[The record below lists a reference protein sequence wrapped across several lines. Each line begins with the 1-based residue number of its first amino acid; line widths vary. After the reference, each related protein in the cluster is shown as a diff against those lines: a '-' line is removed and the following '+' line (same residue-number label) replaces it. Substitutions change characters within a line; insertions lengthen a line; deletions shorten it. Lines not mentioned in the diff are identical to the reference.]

1 MMLCKRLNRFFCVA
15 LNGPLKI
22 CIISGLYNPHK
33 CGISDYVNLLSN
45 ALVKQGHDVIEIT
58 LSKNKSLADIAKS
71 LPSSEIYSIQFAPY
85 FFSPRGLVGSP
96 LMQLAKKL
104 RVKRLHINFHEIW
117 IGAYPHSS
125 FKEKFLGWRQRKE
138 IKKFV
143 EIVNPA
149 SVTCSNA
156 ATLDRLNSAKINAN
170 YLYLFSNIPYSR
182 LDKQNIEKTIKIA
195 IFGTLYEKFPYDLM
209 FQKLKEITTIQKR
222 DLQFR
227 IVGRQREGKGLSLLK
242 NLAQEFKFLFY
253 ESGELS
259 TDSIS
264 HELQNCDLGLC
275 TTPYDILGKS
285 GATAAMLEHG
295 LPIIAFDDGDT
306 PKDKLFVIKEF
317 EDQIFLLNDNRCVEN
332 LISSM
337 GSERKPFFNG
347 IKRTTKDM
355 INLIS

>member
-1 MMLCKRLNRFFCVA
+1 
-15 LNGPLKI
+15 
-22 CIISGLYNPHK
+22 
-33 CGISDYVNLLSN
+33 VNLLSN
-45 ALVKQGHDVIEIT
+45 ALVQQGHDVAEIT
-58 LSKNKSLADIAKS
+58 LSKNKSLADIARG
-71 LPSSEIYSIQFAPY
+71 LPSSDIYSIQFAPY
-85 FFSPRGLVGSP
+85 FFAPRGLVGSP
-96 LMQLAKKL
+96 LMELAKQLK
-104 RVKRLHINFHEIW
+104 VKRIHINFHEIW
-117 IGAYPHSS
+117 IGAYPNAS
-125 FKEKFLGWRQRKE
+125 FKEKFFGWRQRKE
-138 IKKFV
+138 IKKFL

-156 ATLDRLNSAKINAN
+156 AALDRLNSAKINAD
-170 YLYLFSNIPYSR
+170 YLYLFGNIPFSR
-182 LDKQNIEKTIKIA
+182 LDKEDFEKTIKIA
-195 IFGTLYEKFPYDLM
+195 IFGTPYDKFPYDLL
-209 FQKLKEITTIQKR
+209 FQKLTEIIAIQKR

-227 IVGRQREGKGLSLLK
+227 IIGRQREGKGLSLLK
-242 NLAQEFKFLFY
+242 NLALEFKFLIF
-253 ESGELS
+253 ECGELS

-275 TTPYDILGKS
+275 TTPYDIIGKS

-317 EDQIFLLNDNRCVEN
+317 EDQIFLLNDTRCVEN

-355 INLIS
+355 ITLIS

>member
-1 MMLCKRLNRFFCVA
+1 M
-15 LNGPLKI
+15 
-22 CIISGLYNPHK
+22 
-33 CGISDYVNLLSN
+33 NLLSN
-45 ALVKQGHDVIEIT
+45 ALVQQGHDVIEIT
-58 LSKNKSLADIAKS
+58 LSKNKSLADIARS
-71 LPSSEIYSIQFAPY
+71 LPFSDIYSIQFAPY

-96 LMQLAKKL
+96 LMELAKQLK
-104 RVKRLHINFHEIW
+104 VKKIHINFHEIW
-117 IGAYPHSS
+117 IGAYPNAS

-138 IKKFV
+138 IKKFL

-156 ATLDRLNSAKINAN
+156 AALDRLNSAKINAN
-170 YLYLFSNIPYSR
+170 YLYLFGNIPYSR
-182 LDKQNIEKTIKIA
+182 LDKEDIEKTIKIA
-195 IFGTLYEKFPYDLM
+195 IFGTPYDKFPYGLL
-209 FQKLKEITTIQKR
+209 FQKLKEITATQKR

-227 IVGRQREGKGLSLLK
+227 IIGRQREGKGLSLLK
-242 NLAQEFKFLFY
+242 NLAQEFKFLIF
-253 ESGELS
+253 ECGELG

-264 HELQNCDLGLC
+264 LELQNCDLGLC

-306 PKDKLFVIKEF
+306 PQDKLFVIKEF
-317 EDQIFLLNDNRCVEN
+317 EDQIFLLNDTRCVEN

-337 GSERKPFFNG
+337 GSARKPFFNG
-347 IKRTTKDM
+347 IKRTAKDM